1 MAILNFVKPGA
12 FVVGTIVG
20 VNTES
25 VTFKKGTPQ
34 ERQAE
39 KLVTTFISDDGQT
52 YTAEHFM
59 SDFDAIQTA
68 YAQIG
73 INIETD
79 TDTWFNTRASLEIVD
94 PRFGRV
100 EITGPAG
107 NTQVSNTG
115 LSTAQAVVPVQPLAP
130 GELVKPIAQPVTP
143 VQQTVAPVQQTVAPV
158 APVAQPVVPQATMGS
173 EDLPGLGS

>member
-115 LSTAQAVVPVQPLAP
+115 LSTAQAVVPAQVVVPAQPVSPVAP
-130 GELVKPIAQPVTP
+130 VAQPVT
-143 VQQTVAPVQQTVAPV
+143 PVQQTVAPV

-173 EDLPGLGS
+173 EDLPGLGN

>member
-115 LSTAQAVVPVQPLAP
+115 LSTAQAVVPAQVVVPAQAVSPVQP
-130 GELVKPIAQPVTP
+130 
-143 VQQTVAPVQQTVAPV
+143 VAPVQQTVAPV

-173 EDLPGLGS
+173 EDLPGLGN

>member
-107 NTQVSNTG
+107 NTQVSNAG
-115 LSTAQAVVPVQPLAP
+115 LSTAQAVVPAQVVVP
-130 GELVKPIAQPVTP
+130 AQPVSP
-143 VQQTVAPVQQTVAPV
+143 VQPVAPVQQTVAPV

-173 EDLPGLGS
+173 EDLPGLGN

>member
-59 SDFDAIQTA
+59 SDFDAIQTS

-107 NTQVSNTG
+107 NTQVSNAG
-115 LSTAQAVVPVQPLAP
+115 LSTAQAVVPAQVVVP
-130 GELVKPIAQPVTP
+130 AQPVSP
-143 VQQTVAPVQQTVAPV
+143 VQPVAPVQQTVAPV

>member
-115 LSTAQAVVPVQPLAP
+115 LSTAQAVVPAQQVSPVQP
-130 GELVKPIAQPVTP
+130 
-143 VQQTVAPVQQTVAPV
+143 VAPVQQTVAPV

-173 EDLPGLGS
+173 EDLPGLGN

>member
-115 LSTAQAVVPVQPLAP
+115 LSTAQAVVPAQTLAP

>member
-59 SDFDAIQTA
+59 SDFDAIQSA

-73 INIETD
+73 INVETD

-107 NTQVSNTG
+107 NTQVSNAG
-115 LSTAQAVVPVQPLAP
+115 LSTAQAVVP
-130 GELVKPIAQPVTP
+130 AQVVPAQAVSP
-143 VQQTVAPVQQTVAPV
+143 VQAVAPVQQTVAPV

>member
-59 SDFDAIQTA
+59 SDFDAIQTS

-107 NTQVSNTG
+107 NTQVSNAG
-115 LSTAQAVVPVQPLAP
+115 LSTAQAVVPAQVVPAQAVAPVQP
-130 GELVKPIAQPVTP
+130 
-143 VQQTVAPVQQTVAPV
+143 VAPVQQTVAPV

>member
-115 LSTAQAVVPVQPLAP
+115 LSTAQAVVPAQPVAP
-130 GELVKPIAQPVTP
+130 VAQPVT
-143 VQQTVAPVQQTVAPV
+143 PVQQTVAPV

-173 EDLPGLGS
+173 EDLPGLGN

>member
-39 KLVTTFISDDGQT
+39 KLVSTFISDDGQT

-59 SDFDAIQTA
+59 SDFDAIQSA

-73 INIETD
+73 INVETD

-107 NTQVSNTG
+107 NTQVSNAG
-115 LSTAQAVVPVQPLAP
+115 LSTAQAVVPAQVVPAQAVSPVQP
-130 GELVKPIAQPVTP
+130 
-143 VQQTVAPVQQTVAPV
+143 VAPVQQTVAPV

-173 EDLPGLGS
+173 EDLPGLGN

>member
-59 SDFDAIQTA
+59 SDFDAIQSA

-73 INIETD
+73 INVETD

-107 NTQVSNTG
+107 NTQVSNAG
-115 LSTAQAVVPVQPLAP
+115 LSTAQAVVP
-130 GELVKPIAQPVTP
+130 AQAVSP
-143 VQQTVAPVQQTVAPV
+143 VQAVAPVQQTVAPV

-173 EDLPGLGS
+173 EDLPGLGN

>member
-39 KLVTTFISDDGQT
+39 KLVSTFISDDGQT

-59 SDFDAIQTA
+59 SDFDAIQSA

-73 INIETD
+73 INVETD

-107 NTQVSNTG
+107 NTQVSNAG
-115 LSTAQAVVPVQPLAP
+115 LSTAQAVVPAQAVSPVQP
-130 GELVKPIAQPVTP
+130 
-143 VQQTVAPVQQTVAPV
+143 VAPVQQTVAPV

>member
-59 SDFDAIQTA
+59 SDFDAIQSA

-107 NTQVSNTG
+107 NTQVSNAG
-115 LSTAQAVVPVQPLAP
+115 LSTAQAVVPAQQVAPVQP
-130 GELVKPIAQPVTP
+130 
-143 VQQTVAPVQQTVAPV
+143 VAPVQQPVAPV

-173 EDLPGLGS
+173 EDLPGLGN

>member
-107 NTQVSNTG
+107 NTQVSNAG
-115 LSTAQAVVPVQPLAP
+115 LSTAQAVVPAQAVAPVQP
-130 GELVKPIAQPVTP
+130 
-143 VQQTVAPVQQTVAPV
+143 VAPVQQTVAPV

-173 EDLPGLGS
+173 EDLPGLGN

>member
-59 SDFDAIQTA
+59 SDFDAIQSV

-107 NTQVSNTG
+107 NTQVSNAG
-115 LSTAQAVVPVQPLAP
+115 LSTAQAVVP
-130 GELVKPIAQPVTP
+130 AQPVSP
-143 VQQTVAPVQQTVAPV
+143 VQPVAPVQQTVAPV

-173 EDLPGLGS
+173 EDLPGLGN

>member
-39 KLVTTFISDDGQT
+39 KLVSTFISDDGQT

-59 SDFDAIQTA
+59 SDFDAIQSA

-73 INIETD
+73 INVETD

-107 NTQVSNTG
+107 NTQVSNAG
-115 LSTAQAVVPVQPLAP
+115 LSTAQAVVPAQQVAPVQP
-130 GELVKPIAQPVTP
+130 
-143 VQQTVAPVQQTVAPV
+143 VAPVQQPVAPV

-173 EDLPGLGS
+173 EDLPGLGN

>member
-39 KLVTTFISDDGQT
+39 KLVSTFISDDGQT

-59 SDFDAIQTA
+59 SDFDAIQSA

-73 INIETD
+73 INVETD

-107 NTQVSNTG
+107 NTQVSNAG
-115 LSTAQAVVPVQPLAP
+115 LSTAQAVVPAQQVAPVQP
-130 GELVKPIAQPVTP
+130 
-143 VQQTVAPVQQTVAPV
+143 VAPVQQTVAPV

-173 EDLPGLGS
+173 EDLPGLGN

>member
-59 SDFDAIQTA
+59 SDFDAIQSA

-73 INIETD
+73 INVETD

-107 NTQVSNTG
+107 NTQVSNAG
-115 LSTAQAVVPVQPLAP
+115 LSTAQAVVPAQVVVP
-130 GELVKPIAQPVTP
+130 AQP
-143 VQQTVAPVQQTVAPV
+143 VAPVQQTVAPV

>member
-115 LSTAQAVVPVQPLAP
+115 LSTAQAVVP
-130 GELVKPIAQPVTP
+130 AQPVSP
-143 VQQTVAPVQQTVAPV
+143 VQPVAPVQQPVAPV

-173 EDLPGLGS
+173 EDLPGLGN

>member
-73 INIETD
+73 INVETD

-115 LSTAQAVVPVQPLAP
+115 LSTAQAVVPVQP
-130 GELVKPIAQPVTP
+130 
-143 VQQTVAPVQQTVAPV
+143 VAPVQQTVAPV

>member
-39 KLVTTFISDDGQT
+39 KLVSTFISDDGQT

-59 SDFDAIQTA
+59 SDFDAIQSA

-73 INIETD
+73 INVETD

-107 NTQVSNTG
+107 NTQVSNAG
-115 LSTAQAVVPVQPLAP
+115 LSTAQAVVPAQQVAPVQP
-130 GELVKPIAQPVTP
+130 
-143 VQQTVAPVQQTVAPV
+143 VAPVQQPVAPV

>member
-59 SDFDAIQTA
+59 SDFDAIQSA

-73 INIETD
+73 INVETD

-107 NTQVSNTG
+107 NTQVSNAG
-115 LSTAQAVVPVQPLAP
+115 LSTAQAVVPAQQVAPVQP
-130 GELVKPIAQPVTP
+130 
-143 VQQTVAPVQQTVAPV
+143 VAPVQQPVAPV

>member
-59 SDFDAIQTA
+59 SDFDAIQSA

-73 INIETD
+73 INVETD

-107 NTQVSNTG
+107 NTQVSNAG
-115 LSTAQAVVPVQPLAP
+115 LSTAQAVVPAQAVSPVQP
-130 GELVKPIAQPVTP
+130 
-143 VQQTVAPVQQTVAPV
+143 VAPVQQTVAPV

>member
-59 SDFDAIQTA
+59 SDFDAIQTS

-115 LSTAQAVVPVQPLAP
+115 LSTAQVVVPAQPVSPVQPVA
-130 GELVKPIAQPVTP
+130 P
-143 VQQTVAPVQQTVAPV
+143 VQSVAPVQQPVAPV

>member
-107 NTQVSNTG
+107 NTQVSTTG
-115 LSTAQAVVPVQPLAP
+115 LSTAQVVVPAQPVSPVAP
-130 GELVKPIAQPVTP
+130 VAQPVT
-143 VQQTVAPVQQTVAPV
+143 PVQQTVAPV

-173 EDLPGLGS
+173 EDLPGLGN

>member
-39 KLVTTFISDDGQT
+39 KLVSTFISDDGQT

-59 SDFDAIQTA
+59 SDFDAIQSA

-73 INIETD
+73 INVETD

-107 NTQVSNTG
+107 NTQVSNAG
-115 LSTAQAVVPVQPLAP
+115 LSTAQAVVPAQVVVP
-130 GELVKPIAQPVTP
+130 AQPVSP
-143 VQQTVAPVQQTVAPV
+143 VQAVAPVQQTVAPV

-173 EDLPGLGS
+173 EDLPGLGN

>member
-59 SDFDAIQTA
+59 SDFDAIQSA

-107 NTQVSNTG
+107 NTQVSNAG
-115 LSTAQAVVPVQPLAP
+115 LSTAQAVVPAQAVSPVQP
-130 GELVKPIAQPVTP
+130 
-143 VQQTVAPVQQTVAPV
+143 VAPVQQQVAPV

-173 EDLPGLGS
+173 EDLPGLGN

>member
-59 SDFDAIQTA
+59 SDFDAIQSA

-73 INIETD
+73 INVETD

-94 PRFGRV
+94 PRYGRV

-107 NTQVSNTG
+107 NTQVSNAG
-115 LSTAQAVVPVQPLAP
+115 LSTAQAVVPAQQVAPVQP
-130 GELVKPIAQPVTP
+130 
-143 VQQTVAPVQQTVAPV
+143 VAPVQQPVAPV

>member
-79 TDTWFNTRASLEIVD
+79 TDTWFNTRASLEIVE

-115 LSTAQAVVPVQPLAP
+115 LSTAQVVVPAQPVSPVQPVA
-130 GELVKPIAQPVTP
+130 P
-143 VQQTVAPVQQTVAPV
+143 VQSVAPVQQPVAPV

>member
-59 SDFDAIQTA
+59 SDFDAIQSA

-73 INIETD
+73 INVETD

-107 NTQVSNTG
+107 NTQVSNAG
-115 LSTAQAVVPVQPLAP
+115 LSTAQVVVPAQPVSPVQP
-130 GELVKPIAQPVTP
+130 
-143 VQQTVAPVQQTVAPV
+143 VAPVQQTVAPV

-173 EDLPGLGS
+173 EDLPGLGN

>member
-34 ERQAE
+34 ERQSE

-59 SDFDAIQTA
+59 SDFDAIQSA

-73 INIETD
+73 INVETD

-107 NTQVSNTG
+107 NTQVSNAG
-115 LSTAQAVVPVQPLAP
+115 LSTAQAVVPAQQVAPVQP
-130 GELVKPIAQPVTP
+130 
-143 VQQTVAPVQQTVAPV
+143 VAPVQQPVAPV